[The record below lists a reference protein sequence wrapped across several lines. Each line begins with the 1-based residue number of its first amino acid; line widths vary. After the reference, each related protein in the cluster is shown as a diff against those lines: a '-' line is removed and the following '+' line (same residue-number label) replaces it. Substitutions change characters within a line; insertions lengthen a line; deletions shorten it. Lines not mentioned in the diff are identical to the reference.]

1 MSLRVTGGQ
10 FAGRRLR
17 APRGGLRPTADR
29 VRESLFARLGD
40 LEGAAVLDLF
50 AGTGALGI
58 EALSRGAASLVSVE
72 RARGAVAALRANV
85 AALQLQFSTRVLVE
99 DVAGAVRRLGR
110 AGERFDLVL
119 ADPPY
124 ASGEAQGA
132 LEALVEAEVLAA
144 GAVVVLE
151 RGSGH
156 PSPSAAGLALLDER
170 RYGDTVITRFT
181 AAVPEA
187 ERPRT
192 KAGGS
197 PSA

>member
-1 MSLRVTGGQ
+1 
-10 FAGRRLR
+10 
-17 APRGGLRPTADR
+17 
-29 VRESLFARLGD
+29 
-40 LEGAAVLDLF
+40 VLDLF

-58 EALSRGAASLVSVE
+58 EALSRGATSLVSVE
-72 RARGAVAALRANV
+72 RARGAAAVLRANV
-85 AALQLQFSTRVLVE
+85 AALSLESSTRVMVA
-99 DVAGAVRRLGR
+99 DVAAALHRLGR

-124 ASGEAQGA
+124 ASGQAQRA
-132 LEALVEAEVLAA
+132 LEALVEAEVLAL

-151 RGSGH
+151 RSRSH
-156 PSPSAAGLALLDER
+156 PSPSVAGLAPLDER